1 MIDLIIFLILLA
13 LGYGAGSWA
22 EKRHYRSIVK
32 RESATINLPAVTL
45 KSVDVPETHE
55 AGMGREGEGAE
66 RQRTNQCGKQ
76 SLVHR
81 TLHAPC
87 AVCRTFF
94 CEISI
99 AWS

>member
-45 KSVDVPETHE
+45 KSDRKSVV
-55 AGMGREGEGAE
+55 
-66 RQRTNQCGKQ
+66 
-76 SLVHR
+76 
-81 TLHAPC
+81 
-87 AVCRTFF
+87 
-94 CEISI
+94 
-99 AWS
+99 